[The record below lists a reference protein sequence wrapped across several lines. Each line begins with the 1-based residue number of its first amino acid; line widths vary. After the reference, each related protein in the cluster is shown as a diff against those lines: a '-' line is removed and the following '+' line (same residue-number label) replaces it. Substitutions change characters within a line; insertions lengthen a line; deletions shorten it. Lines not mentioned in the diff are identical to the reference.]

1 VTEWSS
7 PLWFFAII
15 PVLLA
20 FAYAFLFWKKKR
32 ATMQFSQLKTFK
44 ERSRGWRARLVKL
57 PLILKLLALILVVVS
72 LARPQQSDSKVK
84 RNVEGIDIVVALDI
98 SDSMLIE
105 DMKPENRLE
114 SAKRTIEEFIV
125 KRVSDRIGLVLFS
138 GESFTRVPIT
148 LDYKVLL
155 ESLRQVETTRT
166 VKMGTAIGV
175 ALANA
180 TSRLKDSTAKSRV
193 VILLT
198 DGENNSGTI
207 DPSTALEI
215 AKGYGVR
222 IYTIGM
228 GRDGQAQIPITYT
241 DGRGNKRKRY
251 QPIHSK
257 VNDEL
262 LGKLASDTGGKYY
275 RASNTSALKSVFTN
289 IDTLEK
295 TKIEVNQF
303 VRYTELFQ
311 SYLFWGILF
320 WLLSVFTK
328 YVLLRVV
335 P

>member
-1 VTEWSS
+1 MEWHS
-7 PLWFFAII
+7 PLWFLALI
-15 PVLLA
+15 PVLAVALYVW
-20 FAYAFLFWKKKR
+20 FFWRKKR
-32 ATMQFSQLKTFK
+32 ASMQFSQLSVFK
-44 ERSRGWRARLVKL
+44 SSAKGWRAYLVKG
-57 PLILKLLALILVVVS
+57 PLLLKFLALVFVVVS
-72 LARPQQSDSKVK
+72 LARPQESDSKVK

-114 SAKRTIEEFIV
+114 SAKQTIEQFV
-125 KRVSDRIGLVLFS
+125 QQRVSDRIGLVLFS

-148 LDYKVLL
+148 LDYKILL

-180 TSRLKDSTAKSRV
+180 VARLKDSTAKSRV

-207 DPSTALEI
+207 DPATALDI
-215 AKGYGVR
+215 AEGYGIR

-228 GRDGQAQIPITYT
+228 GRDGQAQIPIYYK
-241 DGRGNKRKRY
+241 DARGRKRKRY

-262 LGKLASDTGGKYY
+262 LGRLAQETGGKYY
-275 RASNTSALKSVFTN
+275 RATNTQALERVFTDIN
-289 IDTLEK
+289 TLER

-303 VRYTELFQ
+303 VKYTELFQ
-311 SYLFWGILF
+311 NYLFWGLCF
-320 WLLSVFTK
+320 FGLSLLAK
-328 YVLLRVV
+328 YLILRVV